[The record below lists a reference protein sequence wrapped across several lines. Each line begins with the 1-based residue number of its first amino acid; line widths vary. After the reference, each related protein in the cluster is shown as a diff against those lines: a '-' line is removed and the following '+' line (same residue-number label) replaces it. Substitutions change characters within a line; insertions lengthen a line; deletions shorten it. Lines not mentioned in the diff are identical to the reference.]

1 MYVMV
6 LFAMDNIDYVGYD
19 YETCLPFETVVG
31 MSRWSY
37 ME

>member
-1 MYVMV
+1 MHVIV

-19 YETCLPFETVVG
+19 YETCLPSRLVVG
-31 MSRWSY
+31 RSRCSY